1 MSITD
6 VVHATRAALSS
17 DPQQA
22 QARFEAHHDLVG
34 PCEVTVKVGS
44 GHKFTVDEPEALGGG
59 NAAANPVE
67 YALAALGSCQ
77 AITYRVWAAQ
87 LGIKLDKVEIDI
99 DGDIDLRGFFG
110 IDEHAR
116 AGFTAVRI
124 QVNVEGP
131 ESRARYAELAAAVD
145 AHCPVLDLFRNPVPV
160 ERTLARGG

>member
-1 MSITD
+1 MSFTD
-6 VVHATRAALSS
+6 LVHATKTAMSS
-17 DPQQA
+17 DPKLA

-44 GHKFTVDEPEALGGG
+44 GHKFTVDEPEALGGA

-77 AITYRVWAAQ
+77 AITYRVWATQ
-87 LGIKLDKVEIDI
+87 LGIKLDKVEINI

-110 IDEHAR
+110 LDERIR
-116 AGFTAVRI
+116 AGFNAVRI
-124 QVNVEGP
+124 RVNLGGP
-131 ESRARYAELAAAVD
+131 EDRSRYAELAAAVD

-160 ERTLARGG
+160 ERTLVSS